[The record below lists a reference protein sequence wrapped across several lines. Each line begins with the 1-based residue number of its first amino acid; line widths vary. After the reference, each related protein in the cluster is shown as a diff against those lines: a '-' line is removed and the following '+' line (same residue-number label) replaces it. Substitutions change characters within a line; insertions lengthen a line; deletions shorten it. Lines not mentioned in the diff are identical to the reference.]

1 MPLQD
6 QGPDFIA
13 KVPEAGAGC
22 TATGHALGAATKAW
36 RASAGVYGSVTSLVK
51 VPEQKYRL
59 ALAVTLGREMD
70 SIIVEDAKA
79 AKACI
84 KYLQVGQGSRAV
96 IMGLQQL
103 LWRLAVS

>member
-1 MPLQD
+1 M
-6 QGPDFIA
+6 
-13 KVPEAGAGC
+13 
-22 TATGHALGAATKAW
+22 
-36 RASAGVYGSVTSLVK
+36 TSLVK

-84 KYLQVGQGSRAV
+84 KYLQVGHAGVVR
-96 IMGLQQL
+96 LQQV
-103 LWRLAVS
+103 LWGLAVL